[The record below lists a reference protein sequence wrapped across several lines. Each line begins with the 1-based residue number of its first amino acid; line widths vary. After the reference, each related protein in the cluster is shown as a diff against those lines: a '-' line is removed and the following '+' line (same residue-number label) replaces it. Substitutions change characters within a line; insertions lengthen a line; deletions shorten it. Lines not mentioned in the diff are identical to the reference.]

1 MEVSSPRFKSLAVTA
16 GLSFWFFILTSG
28 AGLFSLEYF
37 IIFVGV
43 TLFVTQIFRTK
54 ISKFLDIVAIFNT
67 KIFLGILF
75 IFVIAIYGIFFKILQ
90 IDLLR
95 VKNTSNSY
103 WLDIE
108 SNDVRKMF

>member
-1 MEVSSPRFKSLAVTA
+1 MQTSSSRFKSLAVTA
-16 GLSFWFFILTSG
+16 GLTFWFFILTSS
-28 AGLFSLEYF
+28 AGLFSIEYLT
-37 IIFVGV
+37 IFVAI
-43 TLFVTQIFRTK
+43 TLSITQIFTKK
-54 ISKFLDIVAIFNT
+54 ISKFLDIIAIFNT

-75 IFVIAIYGIFFKILQ
+75 IFVIAIYGILFKLLR

-95 VKNTSNSY
+95 IKNNTDSY

>member
-75 IFVIAIYGIFFKILQ
+75 IFVIAIFKLSKRENMEEYNKCLDNI
-90 IDLLR
+90 
-95 VKNTSNSY
+95 SN
-103 WLDIE
+103 IE
-108 SNDVRKMF
+108 VFEKS